1 MGIYREE
8 RDSHTMTIVDVD
20 RDAVKQGL
28 ADGSILLIDVR
39 EEHEFAGGH
48 IPGSVSY
55 PLSDFDPDTLK
66 ALIATDGRRPV
77 FSCASGV
84 RSVHAIAAARQA
96 GLDVS
101 EHYEGAFKDW
111 YGSGEPIER

>member
-1 MGIYREE
+1 
-8 RDSHTMTIVDVD
+8 MTVVDVD
-20 RDAVKQGL
+20 REAVKRGL

-39 EEHEFAGGH
+39 EDYEFASGH

-55 PLSDFDPDTLK
+55 PLSDFDPATLK
-66 ALIATDGRRPV
+66 ALIDADGRRPV

-84 RSVHAIAAARQA
+84 RTVHAISAARQA
-96 GLDVS
+96 GLDLS
-101 EHYEGAFKDW
+101 EHYAGSFKDW